1 MGMHTSDWMTDEH
14 VMLADMTR
22 KFITDEWEQHFDRWR
37 KQGEMD
43 IETWQQAG
51 ELGLLCPSVPEEYG
65 GAGGDFGHEAVILME
80 GSRANLASWGHGIH
94 SGIVAHYVLAY
105 GTEEQKKRWL
115 PKMVSGELVGALAM
129 TEPSGGSDV
138 QSIKTRAVKEGNS
151 YRLSGQKT
159 FITNGQHANLIIVAA
174 KTDPSQGA
182 KGTSL
187 VVVETDGAEGF
198 TRGRN
203 LDKIGLKAGDTSEL
217 FFDNVEV
224 APENILGGEEGR
236 GFYQM
241 MQQLPQERLII
252 GCGAVGAM
260 EGAIERTL
268 AYCNER
274 EAFGNSLMQFQNTRF
289 QLAEAQTKT
298 VVSRAF
304 LDECIREH
312 LKGELSIEKA
322 AMAKYWLSDT
332 QGEVLDICLQMHGG
346 YGFMQEYA
354 VAEMWTDARVQRI
367 YGGTNEI
374 MKELIARGFYK
385 AALTL
390 NMMGLDWD
398 AIKVDFFAGE
408 TRSEAYRSQ
417 VNELGEAPVM
427 VDGDVK
433 LTQSGVIQQY
443 LAEKTGKFGG
453 KTKEEERE
461 VLRWI
466 LWDNH
471 KLSSMA
477 GMTRFLMNFLP
488 PEKQPA
494 ETIAFNQGRLKSAY
508 QILDAHLAGRDWIVG
523 EDVTIADMTCCGYLY
538 YPEPFGFDRADWPN
552 IDAWL
557 TRLSQQ
563 PGWKAPYDLMPGNP
577 SERA

>member
-51 ELGLLCPSVPEEYG
+51 ELGLLCPSVPEGYG

-174 KTDPSQGA
+174 KTDPRQGA

-374 MKELIARGFYK
+374 MKELIARGF
-385 AALTL
+385 
-390 NMMGLDWD
+390 
-398 AIKVDFFAGE
+398 V
-408 TRSEAYRSQ
+408 
-417 VNELGEAPVM
+417 
-427 VDGDVK
+427 
-433 LTQSGVIQQY
+433 
-443 LAEKTGKFGG
+443 EKK
-453 KTKEEERE
+453 K
-461 VLRWI
+461 
-466 LWDNH
+466 
-471 KLSSMA
+471 
-477 GMTRFLMNFLP
+477 
-488 PEKQPA
+488 
-494 ETIAFNQGRLKSAY
+494 
-508 QILDAHLAGRDWIVG
+508 
-523 EDVTIADMTCCGYLY
+523 
-538 YPEPFGFDRADWPN
+538 
-552 IDAWL
+552 
-557 TRLSQQ
+557 
-563 PGWKAPYDLMPGNP
+563 
-577 SERA
+577 

>member
-1 MGMHTSDWMTDEH
+1 MGMHHSDWMTDEH

-105 GTEEQKKRWL
+105 GTEDQKKRWL

-260 EGAIERTL
+260 EGAIERTI

-312 LKGELSIEKA
+312 LKGELSVEKA

-374 MKELIARGFYK
+374 MKELIARGF
-385 AALTL
+385 
-390 NMMGLDWD
+390 
-398 AIKVDFFAGE
+398 V
-408 TRSEAYRSQ
+408 
-417 VNELGEAPVM
+417 
-427 VDGDVK
+427 
-433 LTQSGVIQQY
+433 
-443 LAEKTGKFGG
+443 EKK
-453 KTKEEERE
+453 
-461 VLRWI
+461 
-466 LWDNH
+466 N
-471 KLSSMA
+471 
-477 GMTRFLMNFLP
+477 
-488 PEKQPA
+488 
-494 ETIAFNQGRLKSAY
+494 
-508 QILDAHLAGRDWIVG
+508 
-523 EDVTIADMTCCGYLY
+523 
-538 YPEPFGFDRADWPN
+538 
-552 IDAWL
+552 
-557 TRLSQQ
+557 
-563 PGWKAPYDLMPGNP
+563 
-577 SERA
+577 

>member
-1 MGMHTSDWMTDEH
+1 MGMHHSDWMTDEH

-22 KFITDEWEQHFDRWR
+22 KFIIDEWEQHFDRWR

-43 IETWQQAG
+43 IETWQQAA

-105 GTEEQKKRWL
+105 GTEDQKKRWL

-312 LKGELSIEKA
+312 LKGELSVEKA

-374 MKELIARGFYK
+374 MKELIARGF
-385 AALTL
+385 
-390 NMMGLDWD
+390 
-398 AIKVDFFAGE
+398 V
-408 TRSEAYRSQ
+408 
-417 VNELGEAPVM
+417 
-427 VDGDVK
+427 
-433 LTQSGVIQQY
+433 
-443 LAEKTGKFGG
+443 EKK
-453 KTKEEERE
+453 K
-461 VLRWI
+461 
-466 LWDNH
+466 
-471 KLSSMA
+471 
-477 GMTRFLMNFLP
+477 
-488 PEKQPA
+488 
-494 ETIAFNQGRLKSAY
+494 
-508 QILDAHLAGRDWIVG
+508 
-523 EDVTIADMTCCGYLY
+523 
-538 YPEPFGFDRADWPN
+538 
-552 IDAWL
+552 
-557 TRLSQQ
+557 
-563 PGWKAPYDLMPGNP
+563 
-577 SERA
+577 

>member
-1 MGMHTSDWMTDEH
+1 MGMHHSDWMTDEH

-105 GTEEQKKRWL
+105 GTEDQKKRWL

-187 VVVETDGAEGF
+187 VVVETDGADGF

-203 LDKIGLKAGDTSEL
+203 LEKIGLKAGDTSEL

-260 EGAIERTL
+260 EGAIERTI

-312 LKGELSIEKA
+312 LKGELSVEKA

-332 QGEVLDICLQMHGG
+332 QGEVLDVCLQMHGG

-374 MKELIARGFYK
+374 MKELIARGF
-385 AALTL
+385 
-390 NMMGLDWD
+390 
-398 AIKVDFFAGE
+398 V
-408 TRSEAYRSQ
+408 
-417 VNELGEAPVM
+417 
-427 VDGDVK
+427 
-433 LTQSGVIQQY
+433 
-443 LAEKTGKFGG
+443 EKK
-453 KTKEEERE
+453 K
-461 VLRWI
+461 
-466 LWDNH
+466 
-471 KLSSMA
+471 
-477 GMTRFLMNFLP
+477 
-488 PEKQPA
+488 
-494 ETIAFNQGRLKSAY
+494 
-508 QILDAHLAGRDWIVG
+508 
-523 EDVTIADMTCCGYLY
+523 
-538 YPEPFGFDRADWPN
+538 
-552 IDAWL
+552 
-557 TRLSQQ
+557 
-563 PGWKAPYDLMPGNP
+563 
-577 SERA
+577 